1 MGVPKQ
7 VYNFKR
13 SFFRYF
19 KYLCTMN
26 FSKTIL
32 NWYAING
39 RELPWRQTSN
49 PYAIWLSEVIMQQ
62 TRIAQG
68 TAYWE
73 RFMKRWPNV
82 HELAKAT
89 EDEVLREWQGLGYY
103 SRARNLHK
111 AAQQIVSLGR
121 FPQTYKE
128 LKQLKGI
135 GEYTASAISS
145 ISFAEPMAVVDGN
158 VYRVLA
164 RYFGIDTPI
173 DSTEGKKVFKAM
185 AQEYLPKEAP
195 AAYNQGMMDFG
206 AIQCTPTSPNCEVCP
221 LIDTCF
227 AANNNKVADLP
238 VKAKKTKQRERHFS
252 FIYIRCNGKTAIR
265 RRGAGDIWQGLWELP
280 TKELLDNAIENASLI
295 KKNVKHILTHQ
306 IIFADF
312 YLLETNVPPTLPADY
327 IWIKES
333 EIERYALPRLID
345 LLVKS
350 LY

>member
-1 MGVPKQ
+1 MDVPKQ

-39 RELPWRQTSN
+39 RELPWRQTTN

-111 AAQQIVSLGR
+111 AAQQIVDLGR

-135 GEYTASAISS
+135 GEYTAAAISS
-145 ISFAEPMAVVDGN
+145 ISFAEPVAVVDGN

-173 DSTEGKKVFKAM
+173 DSTEGKKIFKAM
-185 AQEYLPKEAP
+185 AQENLPKEAP

-227 AANNNKVADLP
+227 AANNNKVAELP

-280 TKELLDNAIENASLI
+280 TKELLGNAIENATLI

-306 IIFADF
+306 IIFTDF
-312 YLLETNVPPTLPADY
+312 YLLETDTPPTLPADY

-350 LY
+350 L

>member
-1 MGVPKQ
+1 
-7 VYNFKR
+7 
-13 SFFRYF
+13 
-19 KYLCTMN
+19 MN

-39 RELPWRQTSN
+39 RELPWRQTTN

-73 RFMKRWPNV
+73 RFMKRWHNV

-111 AAQQIVSLGR
+111 AAQQIVGLGR
-121 FPQTYKE
+121 FPETYKE

-135 GEYTASAISS
+135 GEYTAAAISS
-145 ISFAEPMAVVDGN
+145 ISFAEPVAVVDGN

-195 AAYNQGMMDFG
+195 AAYNQGLMDFG

-252 FIYIRCNGKTAIR
+252 FIYIRCNGETAIR

-280 TKELLDNAIENASLI
+280 TKELLGNAIENATLI

-350 LY
+350 L

>member
-1 MGVPKQ
+1 
-7 VYNFKR
+7 
-13 SFFRYF
+13 
-19 KYLCTMN
+19 MN

-111 AAQQIVSLGR
+111 AAQQIVGLGR

-135 GEYTASAISS
+135 GEYTAAAISS
-145 ISFAEPMAVVDGN
+145 ISFAEPVAVVDGN

-185 AQEYLPKEAP
+185 AQEYLPKQAP
-195 AAYNQGMMDFG
+195 AAYNQGLMDFG

-221 LIDTCF
+221 LVETCF
-227 AANNNKVADLP
+227 AANNNKVAELP

-252 FIYIRCNGKTAIR
+252 FIYIRCNGETAIR

-280 TKELLDNAIENASLI
+280 TKELLGNAIENATLI
-295 KKNVKHILTHQ
+295 KKNVKHVLTHQ

-350 LY
+350 L

>member
-39 RELPWRQTSN
+39 RELPWRQTTN

-82 HELAKAT
+82 QELAKAT

-111 AAQQIVSLGR
+111 AAQQIVGSGR

-135 GEYTASAISS
+135 GEYTAAAISS
-145 ISFAEPMAVVDGN
+145 ISFAEPVAVVDGN
-158 VYRVLA
+158 VYRVFA

-173 DSTEGKKVFKAM
+173 DSTEGEKVFKAM

-195 AAYNQGMMDFG
+195 AAYNQGLMDFG

-280 TKELLDNAIENASLI
+280 TKELLGNAIENATLI

-312 YLLETNVPPTLPADY
+312 YLLETDTPPTLPADY

-350 LY
+350 L

>member
-1 MGVPKQ
+1 
-7 VYNFKR
+7 
-13 SFFRYF
+13 
-19 KYLCTMN
+19 MN

-39 RELPWRQTSN
+39 RELPWRQTTN

-111 AAQQIVSLGR
+111 AAQQIVDLGR

-135 GEYTASAISS
+135 GEYIAAAISS
-145 ISFAEPMAVVDGN
+145 ISFAEPVAVVDGN

-185 AQEYLPKEAP
+185 AQENLPKEAP
-195 AAYNQGMMDFG
+195 AAYNQGLMDFG

-227 AANNNKVADLP
+227 AANNNKVAELP

-252 FIYIRCNGKTAIR
+252 FIYIRYNGETAIR

-280 TKELLDNAIENASLI
+280 TKEMLGNAIENATLI

-306 IIFADF
+306 IIFTDF
-312 YLLETNVPPTLPADY
+312 YLLETNTPPTLPADY

-350 LY
+350 L

>member
-39 RELPWRQTSN
+39 RELPWRQTTN

-103 SRARNLHK
+103 SRARNLYK
-111 AAQQIVSLGR
+111 AAQQIVGLGR

-135 GEYTASAISS
+135 GEYTAAAVSS
-145 ISFAEPMAVVDGN
+145 ISFAEPVAVVDGN

-173 DSTEGKKVFKAM
+173 DSAEGKKVFKTM

-206 AIQCTPTSPNCEVCP
+206 AIQCTPGSPNCEVCP

-252 FIYIRCNGKTAIR
+252 FIYIRCNGETAIR

-280 TKELLDNAIENASLI
+280 TKELLGNAIENATLI

-306 IIFADF
+306 IIFTDF
-312 YLLETNVPPTLPADY
+312 YLLETDTPPSLPADY

-350 LY
+350 L

>member
-1 MGVPKQ
+1 
-7 VYNFKR
+7 
-13 SFFRYF
+13 
-19 KYLCTMN
+19 MN

-39 RELPWRQTSN
+39 RELPWRQTTN

-103 SRARNLHK
+103 SRARNLYK
-111 AAQQIVSLGR
+111 AAQQIVGLGR

-135 GEYTASAISS
+135 GEYTAAAVSS
-145 ISFAEPMAVVDGN
+145 ISFAEPVAVVDGN

-252 FIYIRCNGKTAIR
+252 FIYIRCNGETAIR

-280 TKELLDNAIENASLI
+280 TKELLGNAIENATLI

-350 LY
+350 L

>member
-1 MGVPKQ
+1 
-7 VYNFKR
+7 
-13 SFFRYF
+13 
-19 KYLCTMN
+19 MN

-39 RELPWRQTSN
+39 RELPWRQTTN

-121 FPQTYKE
+121 FPHTYKE
-128 LKQLKGI
+128 LIQLKGI
-135 GEYTASAISS
+135 GEYTAAAVSS
-145 ISFAEPMAVVDGN
+145 ISFAEPVAVVDGN

-252 FIYIRCNGKTAIR
+252 FIYIRCNDKTAIR

-280 TKELLDNAIENASLI
+280 TKELLGNAIENATLI

-312 YLLETNVPPTLPADY
+312 YLLETDTPPSLPADY

-333 EIERYALPRLID
+333 ELERYALPRLID

-350 LY
+350 L

>member
-1 MGVPKQ
+1 MDVPKQ

-39 RELPWRQTSN
+39 RELPWRQTTN

-73 RFMKRWPNV
+73 HFMKHWPNV

-111 AAQQIVSLGR
+111 AAQQIVGLGR

-135 GEYTASAISS
+135 GEYTAAAISS
-145 ISFAEPMAVVDGN
+145 ISFAEPVAVVDGN

-173 DSTEGKKVFKAM
+173 DSTEGKKIFKAM
-185 AQEYLPKEAP
+185 AQENLPKEAP

-227 AANNNKVADLP
+227 AANNNKVAELP

-280 TKELLDNAIENASLI
+280 TKELLGNAIENATLI

-306 IIFADF
+306 IIFTDF
-312 YLLETNVPPTLPADY
+312 YLLETDTPPTLPADY

-350 LY
+350 L

>member
-1 MGVPKQ
+1 
-7 VYNFKR
+7 
-13 SFFRYF
+13 
-19 KYLCTMN
+19 MN

-39 RELPWRQTSN
+39 RELPWRQTTN

-103 SRARNLHK
+103 SRARNLYK

-135 GEYTASAISS
+135 GEYTAAAISS
-145 ISFAEPMAVVDGN
+145 ISFAEPVAVVDGN

-185 AQEYLPKEAP
+185 AQENLPKEAP
-195 AAYNQGMMDFG
+195 AAYNQGLMDFG

-227 AANNNKVADLP
+227 AANNNKVAELP

-312 YLLETNVPPTLPADY
+312 YLLETDTPPTLPADY

-350 LY
+350 L

>member
-1 MGVPKQ
+1 
-7 VYNFKR
+7 
-13 SFFRYF
+13 
-19 KYLCTMN
+19 MN

-39 RELPWRQTSN
+39 RELPWRQTTN

-111 AAQQIVSLGR
+111 AAQQIVRLGR

-135 GEYTASAISS
+135 GEYTAAAISS
-145 ISFAEPMAVVDGN
+145 ISFAEPVAVVDGN
-158 VYRVLA
+158 VYRVFA
-164 RYFGIDTPI
+164 RYFGIDMPI

-195 AAYNQGMMDFG
+195 AAYNQGLMDFG

-227 AANNNKVADLP
+227 AANNNKVANLP
-238 VKAKKTKQRERHFS
+238 VKAKKAKQRERHFS

-280 TKELLDNAIENASLI
+280 TKELLGNAIENATLI

-312 YLLETNVPPTLPADY
+312 YLLETDTPPILPADY

>member
-1 MGVPKQ
+1 
-7 VYNFKR
+7 
-13 SFFRYF
+13 
-19 KYLCTMN
+19 MN

-39 RELPWRQTSN
+39 RELPWRQTTN

-103 SRARNLHK
+103 SRARNLYK
-111 AAQQIVSLGR
+111 AAQQIVGLGR

-135 GEYTASAISS
+135 GEYTAAAVSS
-145 ISFAEPMAVVDGN
+145 ISFAEPVAVVDGN

-195 AAYNQGMMDFG
+195 AAYNQGLMDFG

-252 FIYIRCNGKTAIR
+252 FIYIRCNGETAIR

-280 TKELLDNAIENASLI
+280 TKELLGNAIENATLI

-312 YLLETNVPPTLPADY
+312 YLLETDTPPTLSADY

-350 LY
+350 L

>member
-1 MGVPKQ
+1 
-7 VYNFKR
+7 
-13 SFFRYF
+13 
-19 KYLCTMN
+19 MN

>member
-1 MGVPKQ
+1 
-7 VYNFKR
+7 
-13 SFFRYF
+13 
-19 KYLCTMN
+19 MN

-39 RELPWRQTSN
+39 RELPWRQTTN
-49 PYAIWLSEVIMQQ
+49 PYAIWLSEIIMQQ

-111 AAQQIVSLGR
+111 AAQQIVGLGR

-135 GEYTASAISS
+135 GEYTAAAISS
-145 ISFAEPMAVVDGN
+145 ISFAEPVAVVDGN
-158 VYRVLA
+158 VYRVFA
-164 RYFGIDTPI
+164 RYFGIDIPI
-173 DSTEGKKVFKAM
+173 DSTEGKKIFKAM

-195 AAYNQGMMDFG
+195 AAYNQGLMDFG

-227 AANNNKVADLP
+227 AANNNKVVDLP

-252 FIYIRCNGKTAIR
+252 FIYIRCNSKTAIR

-280 TKELLDNAIENASLI
+280 TKELLGNAIENATLI

-312 YLLETNVPPTLPADY
+312 YLLETNTPPTLPADY

-350 LY
+350 L

>member
-1 MGVPKQ
+1 
-7 VYNFKR
+7 
-13 SFFRYF
+13 
-19 KYLCTMN
+19 MN

-111 AAQQIVSLGR
+111 AAQQIVGLGR

-135 GEYTASAISS
+135 GEYTAAAISS
-145 ISFAEPMAVVDGN
+145 ISFAEPVAVVDGN

-185 AQEYLPKEAP
+185 AQEYLPEEAP
-195 AAYNQGMMDFG
+195 AAYNQGLMDFG

-252 FIYIRCNGKTAIR
+252 FIYIRCNGETAIR

-280 TKELLDNAIENASLI
+280 TKELLGNAIENATLI
-295 KKNVKHILTHQ
+295 KKNVKHVLTHQ

-350 LY
+350 L